1 MNNRRAFTVLE
12 LLVVVLIIGLLA
24 GLILPALNR
33 ARAAAKRTACLGH
46 LRQLALAVQMY
57 VNDAGG
63 QLPALQNRAS
73 ITNDVPALD
82 TVLRPYVAGKRE
94 VFQCPADAKDLFA
107 VTGTSYFW
115 NFTVSGQDIGKLF
128 SIVGGTEPT
137 RVPLV
142 SDKEGFH
149 ADIPDRVLILYAD
162 GHVSKELKFSTS
174 LP

>member
-1 MNNRRAFTVLE
+1 MKTPRAFTLLE
-12 LLVVVLIIGLLA
+12 LLVVVAIIGLLA

-33 ARAAAKRTACLGH
+33 ARAAGKTTACLGQ
-46 LRQLALAVQMY
+46 LRQISLALQMY

-63 QLPALQNRAS
+63 RLPVLQNRAS

-82 TVLRPYVAGKRE
+82 TVLAPYAAGKRE
-94 VFQCPADAKDLFA
+94 VFRCPADAAGIFEA
-107 VTGTSYFW
+107 SGTSYFW
-115 NFTVSGQDIGKLF
+115 NFTVNGQDIGNLF
-128 SIVGGTEPT
+128 SLAGGTEPT

-149 ADIPDRVLILYAD
+149 KELTDRVLILYAD